1 MVLEIF
7 LSLWETLLW
16 VFIVLGKKKKP
27 EIMIYYPVAFLTKD
41 AWLSF

>member
-7 LSLWETLLW
+7 LSLWETLQW
-16 VFIVLGKKKKP
+16 VFIVLGKKKT